1 MGGFTIS
8 YEKLSISPI
17 SERQKFQGGG
27 KLGFVNND
35 FIAKRVKYLETK
47 VSETMF
53 TELKISR
60 KKWFIL
66 LAYETPKTKQCHVFP
81 RNFN

>member
-1 MGGFTIS
+1 
-8 YEKLSISPI
+8 
-17 SERQKFQGGG
+17 
-27 KLGFVNND
+27 
-35 FIAKRVKYLETK
+35 
-47 VSETMF
+47 MF